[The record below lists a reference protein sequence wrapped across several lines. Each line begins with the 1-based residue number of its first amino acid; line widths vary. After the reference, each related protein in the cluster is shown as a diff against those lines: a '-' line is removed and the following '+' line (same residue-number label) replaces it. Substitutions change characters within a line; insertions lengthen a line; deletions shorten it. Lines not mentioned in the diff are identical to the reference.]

1 MLILLQGMQI
11 RKASQ
16 CQPGHSVDSVY
27 SSHERTQSKK
37 KKKKRT
43 QSAEVSQ
50 DSKKIQLFL
59 KDSEIIVV
67 VFASYI
73 IPHPIFI
80 TSITMF
86 FFSWLLFK
94 GENFINKPWI

>member
-37 KKKKRT
+37 KKKKNTISRSLPRQQKNT
-43 QSAEVSQ
+43 IVFKGLRNHSGSFCILHNSTSNIYYKYYYVF
-50 DSKKIQLFL
+50 LFL
-59 KDSEIIVV
+59 VV
-67 VFASYI
+67 I
-73 IPHPIFI
+73 
-80 TSITMF
+80 
-86 FFSWLLFK
+86 
-94 GENFINKPWI
+94 